1 MFLSYRTS
9 EGKWHASKVLRIENI
24 NEINLNF
31 LYNCTVASEGDI
43 DTKSFILL
51 KKGIRKFY
59 FWKSVEILNVAAE
72 RLLKYHHVLILH
84 TWNQAS
90 ERWTPCVIGVQG
102 RTGAQPM
109 LEPLVPRFQ
118 AENDNRICILLPSI
132 ICQFLCR
139 NHGQSREGRW
149 SFRTQVLVREGHG
162 RHWGQHWHSQTI
174 RGKCAVQWRVRPK
187 ILGVIAAFS
196 LH

>member
-84 TWNQAS
+84 T
-90 ERWTPCVIGVQG
+90 
-102 RTGAQPM
+102 
-109 LEPLVPRFQ
+109 
-118 AENDNRICILLPSI
+118 
-132 ICQFLCR
+132 
-139 NHGQSREGRW
+139 
-149 SFRTQVLVREGHG
+149 
-162 RHWGQHWHSQTI
+162 
-174 RGKCAVQWRVRPK
+174 
-187 ILGVIAAFS
+187 
-196 LH
+196 